1 MGQAHLKARLPPAAV
16 ALLLAW
22 TPASPSA
29 AAGLDGPGQSDL
41 RRAFQAASLSTS
53 EEPAVRAERG
63 RGEPSAGFMLG
74 AALGAWTSA
83 AAQLAF
89 DLRTPN
95 AAGPPHASQSG
106 DNDEAI
112 EQDCA
117 EEKTAFARLD
127 ARAAGLDLDPK
138 SVLQLAA
145 VPAPA
150 DVLSRW
156 LARRAGPAAACR

>member
-1 MGQAHLKARLPPAAV
+1 MGQAYLKARLPPAAAV
-16 ALLLAW
+16 LILAW
-22 TPASPSA
+22 LHGPPSL

-41 RRAFQAASLSTS
+41 RRAFLAAGQSAS
-53 EEPAVRAERG
+53 EEPAVRAER
-63 RGEPSAGFMLG
+63 RQREPSAGFMLG
-74 AALGAWTSA
+74 AALGAWIA
-83 AAQLAF
+83 AGAQLDF
-89 DLRTPN
+89 DLKTPN

-138 SVLQLAA
+138 SVLRLAA

-150 DVLSRW
+150 DILPKW